1 MNQSFAV
8 WLLIGLSLVTANLP
22 FLVERPFLALPWQ
35 QKGEPPR
42 PAWSRWLSFVAFFAV
57 LVGLGYAA
65 MFLIGQGLFTA
76 ADAASVVRFLAI
88 LIGLALAAAV
98 VLAYPG
104 WRNPGNTVQKS
115 VFVRLLEVLVFYGL
129 VGVLAFALE
138 ASLGNRFPQG
148 WEFYAI
154 TLSLFLVLGYPGFVW
169 RYLMKRRRANAARA
183 GARPSPVTHD
193 A

>member
-8 WLLIGLSLVTANLP
+8 WLLIGLSLVTSNLP

-35 QKGEPPR
+35 QKGEPQR
-42 PAWSRWLSFVAFFAV
+42 PALLRWLTSAVFFAV
-57 LVGLGYAA
+57 LAALGYAA

-76 ADAASVVRFLAI
+76 ADAASVIRFLAI
-88 LIGLALAAAV
+88 LLGLAVAAAV

-104 WRNPGNTVQKS
+104 WRNRGHSVQKS
-115 VFVRLLEVLVFYGL
+115 VFVRLIEVLVFYGL
-129 VGVLAFALE
+129 VGVLGFALE

-169 RYLMKRRRANAARA
+169 RYLMKRRRPPAPRA
-183 GARPSPVTHD
+183 GMPKSAVTHD